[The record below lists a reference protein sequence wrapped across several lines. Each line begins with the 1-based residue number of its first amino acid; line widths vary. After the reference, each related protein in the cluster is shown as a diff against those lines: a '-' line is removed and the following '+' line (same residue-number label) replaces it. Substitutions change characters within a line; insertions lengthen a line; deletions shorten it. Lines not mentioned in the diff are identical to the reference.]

1 MEKNSDFNIL
11 ASKHMSDSQAKFGV
25 LLPTREA
32 VMSGRSDPSSLFQ
45 LAERTEALGYDSVWV
60 GDSLTARPRIDALTT
75 LAAVGART
83 RRVRLG
89 TAIFLA
95 ALRHPVMLA
104 YQLASLD
111 WMTGGRIDLGVGY
124 GRAKEPTQEH
134 EFEILG
140 LNPSARM
147 KMSEE
152 LVHVMRRLWRENDV
166 SHEGKFTRFE
176 HVTIEPKPVQPG
188 GVPIWLAS
196 NNVEPGLRRVARL
209 GDGWLNNIKSPEVYR
224 ECWDKIRGY
233 AADAKRDPN
242 SIHPA
247 IYFTL
252 AAGGKEAV
260 VEGQSFLAQYY
271 NRSYEAVANAMLCV
285 TGSWDEVIDWMEKY
299 IEAGAG
305 TVVLR
310 FAARDQLGVL
320 DGCAEA
326 LNRRGL
332 LGNTSDLT

>member
-1 MEKNSDFNIL
+1 MRDAQVN
-11 ASKHMSDSQAKFGV
+11 FGI

-32 VMSGRSDPSSLFQ
+32 IMSGRADPSALFAI
-45 LAERTEALGYDSVWV
+45 AERAEALGFHSVWV

-83 RRVRLG
+83 SRIRLG

-95 ALRHPVMLA
+95 ALRNPIMLA

-111 WMTGGRIDLGVGY
+111 WITGGRIDLGVGY
-124 GRAKEPTQEH
+124 GRPKEPAAEH

-152 LVHVMRRLWRENDV
+152 IVNVMRRLWRGNDV
-166 SHEGKFTRFE
+166 SYQGNFTRFD

-196 NNVEPGLRRVARL
+196 NNVEPGLKRVARL
-209 GDGWLNNIKSPEVYR
+209 ADAWINNIKTPELYG
-224 ECWDKIRGY
+224 ECWQKIQSY
-233 AADAKRDPN
+233 AAEVGRDAN
-242 SIHPA
+242 SIHPG

-252 AAGGKEAV
+252 AAGGKEAI
-260 VEGQSFLAQYY
+260 VEGQQFLAQYY

-285 TGSWDEVIDWMEKY
+285 TGSWDEVIDWMEMY
-299 IEAGAG
+299 SEAGAR

-310 FAARDQLGVL
+310 FAANNQLATL
-320 DGCAEA
+320 EACAEA
-326 LNRRGL
+326 LKRRNL
-332 LGNTSDLT
+332 LT

>member
-1 MEKNSDFNIL
+1 MNS
-11 ASKHMSDSQAKFGV
+11 SQVKFGV

-32 VMSGRSDPSSLFQ
+32 VMIGRSDPSSLFQ
-45 LAERTEALGYDSVWV
+45 IAERAETLGYDSIWV

-83 RRVRLG
+83 QHVRLG

-111 WMTGGRIDLGVGY
+111 WISGGRIDLGVGY
-124 GRAKEPTQEH
+124 GRAKEPTQER
-134 EFEILG
+134 EFDILG
-140 LNPSARM
+140 LNATARM

-152 LVHVMRRLWRENDV
+152 LIQVMRRLWRENDV
-166 SHEGKFTRFE
+166 SHEGNFTRFE
-176 HVTIEPKPVQPG
+176 HVTIEPKPAQPG

-209 GDGWLNNIKSPEVYR
+209 GDGWLNNIKSPEIYR

-233 AADAKRDPN
+233 AADLSRDPD
-242 SIHPA
+242 SIHPG

-252 AAGGKEAV
+252 AAGSKEAV

-299 IEAGAG
+299 VEAGAR

-310 FAARDQLGVL
+310 FAARDQLATL
-320 DGCAEA
+320 DACAEA
-326 LNRRGL
+326 LNRRNL
-332 LGNTSDLT
+332 LIRP

>member
-1 MEKNSDFNIL
+1 MTTAKI
-11 ASKHMSDSQAKFGV
+11 KFGV

-32 VMSGRSDPSSLFQ
+32 IMSGRADPSSLYQ
-45 LAERTEALGYDSVWV
+45 IAERAEALGFHSVWV

-83 RRVRLG
+83 QRVRLG

-95 ALRHPVMLA
+95 ALRNPILLA

-111 WMTGGRIDLGVGY
+111 WMTSGRVDLGVGY
-124 GRAKEPTQEH
+124 GRPKEPASEH

-152 LVHVMRRLWRENDV
+152 HVQVMRRLWRENNV
-166 SHEGKFTRFE
+166 SYEGKFTRFD
-176 HVTIEPKPVQPG
+176 HVTIEPKPMQPS

-196 NNVEPGLRRVARL
+196 NNIEPGLKRVARL
-209 GDGWLNNIKSPEVYR
+209 ADAWINNIKSPEVFG
-224 ECWDKIRGY
+224 ECWQKIQSY
-233 AADAKRDPN
+233 AADAGRDAN
-242 SIHPA
+242 SIHPG

-260 VEGQSFLAQYY
+260 VEGQQFLAQYY
-271 NRSYEAVANAMLCV
+271 NRSYEAVANSMLCV

-299 IEAGAG
+299 VEAGAR
-305 TVVLR
+305 TIVLR
-310 FAARDQLGVL
+310 FAANNQLATL
-320 DGCAEA
+320 EACAEA

-332 LGNTSDLT
+332 L

>member
-1 MEKNSDFNIL
+1 MSERMMND
-11 ASKHMSDSQAKFGV
+11 SKAKFGV

-32 VMSGRSDPSSLFQ
+32 VMSGRSEPSSLFQ
-45 LAERTEALGYDSVWV
+45 IAERAETLGYDSIWV

-83 RRVRLG
+83 QRVRLG

-95 ALRHPVMLA
+95 ALRNPIMLA

-111 WMTGGRIDLGVGY
+111 WITGGRIDLGVGY

-134 EFEILG
+134 EFEVLG
-140 LNPSARM
+140 LNPAARM

-152 LVHVMRRLWRENDV
+152 LVQVMRRLWCENDV
-166 SHEGKFTRFE
+166 SHTGNFTRFE
-176 HVTIEPKPVQPG
+176 NVTIAPKPVQPG

-196 NNVEPGLRRVARL
+196 NNVDPGLKRVARL
-209 GDGWLNNIKSPEVYR
+209 GDGWLNNIKSPEIYR

-233 AADAKRDPN
+233 AASSGRDPN
-242 SIHPA
+242 SIHPG

-252 AAGGKEAV
+252 AAGSKDAV
-260 VEGQSFLAQYY
+260 VEGQAFLAQYY

-299 IEAGAG
+299 IEAGAR

-310 FAARDQLGVL
+310 FAARDQLATL
-320 DGCAEA
+320 DACAEA

-332 LGNTSDLT
+332 LITPSP

>member
-1 MEKNSDFNIL
+1 MTR
-11 ASKHMSDSQAKFGV
+11 SKINFGV

-32 VMSGRSDPSSLFQ
+32 VMSGRSDPSTLMQ
-45 LAERTEALGYDSVWV
+45 IAERAEALGFSSVWV

-95 ALRHPVMLA
+95 ALRNPIMLA

-111 WMTGGRIDLGVGY
+111 WITGGRIDLGVGY
-124 GRAKEPTQEH
+124 GRPKEPAAEH
-134 EFEILG
+134 EFKILG
-140 LNPSARM
+140 LDPSARM

-152 LVHVMRRLWRENDV
+152 LIQVMRRLWLEKDV
-166 SHEGKFTRFE
+166 SYAGKFTSFE
-176 HVTIEPKPVQPG
+176 HVTLEPKPVQPK
-188 GVPIWLAS
+188 GVPIWIAS
-196 NNVEPGLRRVARL
+196 NNVEPGLKRVARL
-209 GDGWLNNIKSPEVYR
+209 GDAWINNIKSPDIFA
-224 ECWDKIRGY
+224 ECWQKIRAY
-233 AADAKRDPN
+233 AADAGRDP
-242 SIHPA
+242 SLIHPS

-260 VEGQSFLAQYY
+260 IEGQTFLAQYY

-285 TGSWDEVIDWMEKY
+285 TGTWDEVIDWMEKY
-299 IEAGAG
+299 VEAGAR

-310 FAARDQLGVL
+310 FAANDQLRTL
-320 DGCAEA
+320 EACADA
-326 LNRRGL
+326 LRRRGL
-332 LGNTSDLT
+332 LGL

>member
-1 MEKNSDFNIL
+1 
-11 ASKHMSDSQAKFGV
+11 MSDSQVKLGV

-45 LAERTEALGYDSVWV
+45 LAERAEALGYDSIWV

-83 RRVRLG
+83 KRVRLG

-104 YQLASLD
+104 YQLSSLD
-111 WMTGGRIDLGVGY
+111 WITGGRIDLGVGY
-124 GRAKEPTQEH
+124 GRPKEPTQEH
-134 EFEILG
+134 EFKVLG
-140 LNPSARM
+140 LDPAVRM

-152 LVHVMRRLWRENDV
+152 LVQVMRRLWRENDV

-176 HVTIEPKPVQPG
+176 NVTIEPKPVQQG

-224 ECWDKIRGY
+224 ECWEKIRGH
-233 AADAKRDPN
+233 AANNGRDPD
-242 SIHPA
+242 SIHPG

-260 VEGQSFLAQYY
+260 VEGQTFLAQYY

-299 IEAGAG
+299 IEAGAR
-305 TVVLR
+305 TVILR
-310 FAARDQLGVL
+310 FAALDQLGTL
-320 DGCAEA
+320 EACAEA

-332 LGNTSDLT
+332 LSTPSP

>member
-1 MEKNSDFNIL
+1 MNS
-11 ASKHMSDSQAKFGV
+11 SQVKFGV

-32 VMSGRSDPSSLFQ
+32 VMIGRSDPSSLFQ
-45 LAERTEALGYDSVWV
+45 IAERAETLGYDSIWV

-83 RRVRLG
+83 QHVRLG

-111 WMTGGRIDLGVGY
+111 WISGGRIDLGVGY
-124 GRAKEPTQEH
+124 GRAKEPTQER
-134 EFEILG
+134 EFDILG
-140 LNPSARM
+140 LNATARM

-152 LVHVMRRLWRENDV
+152 LIQVMRRLWRENDV
-166 SHEGKFTRFE
+166 SHEGNFTRFE
-176 HVTIEPKPVQPG
+176 HVTIEPKPAQPG

-209 GDGWLNNIKSPEVYR
+209 GDGWLNNIKSPEIYR

-233 AADAKRDPN
+233 AADLSRDPD
-242 SIHPA
+242 SIHPG

-252 AAGGKEAV
+252 AAGSKEAV

-299 IEAGAG
+299 VEAGAR

-310 FAARDQLGVL
+310 FAARDQLATL
-320 DGCAEA
+320 DACAEA
-326 LNRRGL
+326 LNRRNL
-332 LGNTSDLT
+332 LITP